1 MNVEDSLETYKILIW
16 PILEYCSAIYLD
28 ATQKVTETI
37 EKVQNKAIRI
47 IVSAPKKFSV
57 TTGRSL
63 LNLPTLQSR
72 RQYLFHNFT
81 HKKVAKNKASKHIL
95 NLVQKSNK
103 HQRCLRS
110 NCSIIKPSFRTNFG
124 KSALL
129 NLLHQ
134 FRLKNNSA
142 KTILTIN
149 LPCT

>member
-1 MNVEDSLETYKILIW
+1 MHLCTKIFLGPGSRVHGPGPRALKNLDS
-16 PILEYCSAIYLD
+16 
-28 ATQKVTETI
+28 TQKVTETI

-72 RQYLFHNFT
+72 RLYLFHKFT

-103 HQRCLRS
+103 HKRCLRS
-110 NCSIIKPSFRTNFG
+110 NCSIIKPSFRMNFG
-124 KSALL
+124 RSY
-129 NLLHQ
+129 
-134 FRLKNNSA
+134 
-142 KTILTIN
+142 
-149 LPCT
+149 PP

>member
-1 MNVEDSLETYKILIW
+1 MNVEESLKTYKTIVR

-28 ATQKVTETI
+28 TTQKVTGTI
-37 EKVQNKAIRI
+37 EKVQNRAIRI

-57 TTGRSL
+57 TTGRLL
-63 LNLPTLQSR
+63 LNLPTLLSR

-95 NLVQKSNK
+95 NLVQKSRK

-110 NCSIIKPSFRTNFG
+110 NCTIIKPSYRTNFG

-134 FRLKNNSA
+134 FTLKDKSA
-142 KTILTIN
+142 KTLLTFD
-149 LPCT
+149 LTGT

>member
-1 MNVEDSLETYKILIW
+1 MHVGS
-16 PILEYCSAIYLD
+16 SAIYLD
-28 ATQKVTETI
+28 STQKVTETI

-72 RQYLFHNFT
+72 RLYLFHKFT

-103 HQRCLRS
+103 HKRCLRS

-124 KSALL
+124 RSALL

-134 FRLKNNSA
+134 FTLKKHSA
-142 KTILTIN
+142 KTLLTFN
-149 LPCT
+149 LPGT